1 MTFFNGTT
9 TMDAYVDLMADQLV
23 ASGFWS
29 EPDVAFYPALATPAK
44 RVLTDGTLFVFIQRI
59 VTNGNA
65 NSSGGATI
73 NGTGNARFNEIKV
86 SFGSGYNLGTHA
98 LSGTTQDC
106 GVPLEAWQR
115 GNSGN
120 SFFIGDNVGSGNK
133 TLTHFSWS
141 DPATGSFL
149 GYLIANGGANTYDYV
164 VFFCLERNTTKQYA
178 DGFSNIYWT
187 CYPAHDFEM
196 TWSSSSTQS
205 SRYFGKLPFNSYSTF
220 GQYPDGTGTLI
231 GNIGDGGNLN
241 RPIYYHPFN
250 GLPTF
255 DEPFFMGMGSGVVPT
270 YSYPLWTRSTKNA
283 IAGQGRYP
291 GFESFFAAYRSQ
303 GDSKAYFQFPWY
315 NANSDPIRRSLIA
328 QTQDLWFDVG
338 DSLYGL
344 VDGDIIDYTA
354 PGPTLK
360 RYLVKSVAS
369 PEATGGGRLN
379 VAIRFA

>member
-241 RPIYYHPFN
+241 RPIACRRSTSRSSWAWAAASSRPTPTRCGR
-250 GLPTF
+250 GLPKT
-255 DEPFFMGMGSGVVPT
+255 PSRVRVATPASSRSSPRTARRATPRRISSSPGTTPT
-270 YSYPLWTRSTKNA
+270 ATP
-283 IAGQGRYP
+283 
-291 GFESFFAAYRSQ
+291 
-303 GDSKAYFQFPWY
+303 
-315 NANSDPIRRSLIA
+315 
-328 QTQDLWFDVG
+328 
-338 DSLYGL
+338 
-344 VDGDIIDYTA
+344 
-354 PGPTLK
+354 
-360 RYLVKSVAS
+360 SVARS
-369 PEATGGGRLN
+369 SRRRKTCGSTSVTRCTDSSMVTSSTTPHPAPR
-379 VAIRFA
+379 